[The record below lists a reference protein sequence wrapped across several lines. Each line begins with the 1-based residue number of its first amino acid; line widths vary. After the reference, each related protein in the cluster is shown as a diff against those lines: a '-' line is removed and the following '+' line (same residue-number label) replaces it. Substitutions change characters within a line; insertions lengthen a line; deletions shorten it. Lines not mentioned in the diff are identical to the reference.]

1 MIKKENESDES
12 GYSDMYL
19 KILEEKYNTNV
30 AKEDNVESLS
40 EIGDDEKFNDY
51 ELDLDM

>member
-1 MIKKENESDES
+1 MIKKENENDES

-19 KILEEKYNTNV
+19 KILEEKYKTNV

-40 EIGDDEKFNDY
+40 EIGDEEKLNDY

>member
-19 KILEEKYNTNV
+19 KILEEKYRTTV

-40 EIGDDEKFNDY
+40 EIGED
-51 ELDLDM
+51 